1 MKQVESLKAPG
12 WLQRIEL
19 ILTPI
24 GYWERAFE
32 SHPEAFWAKGVDWGS
47 PLMMFYTPQAVQQII
62 ENRDKHLGI
71 VSFPGELTAIFGNN
85 SVATSEGDRHQIFR
99 KILMPPLH
107 GKQVHNYGK
116 LICEITHQ
124 VMQELPINQPFLAW
138 EVAQDITL
146 QVLIKIL
153 FGSAQKE
160 RYQQIKNLIV
170 SLLNLFAAKTARFP
184 LLRFFPKVLG
194 HRNFG
199 QKFLQIR
206 QQIEQLS
213 YAEIT
218 ERRTCIEPDKTDML
232 SLLMLF
238 RDEHGH
244 PLTDVEILDNL
255 LLLLSTGNE
264 STTAAICWLWYC
276 VYRNPEIQEK
286 LLQEIE
292 NLGDF
297 SNPNSFYRLP
307 YLTAVC
313 NETLRM
319 YPITM
324 FILPRGVN
332 TPTEIAGYKL
342 QPGNLVSISNYLLHR
357 QENLYP
363 EPSKFKPER
372 FIERQFSAYEF
383 IPFGGGIRNC
393 IGAELALYLMKLI
406 LVTTVSEY
414 QLVLANKQPVKPQS
428 RNANLAPIALQLVK
442 HSNSKN
448 MT

>member
-1 MKQVESLKAPG
+1 MKQVESLKTPG
-12 WLQRIEL
+12 WWQRMEL
-19 ILTPI
+19 ILAPI

-32 SHPEAFWAKGVDWGS
+32 SHPEAFWVKGVDWGS

-85 SVATSEGDRHQIFR
+85 SVATSEGDRHQILR

-107 GKQVHNYGK
+107 GKLVRDYGK
-116 LICEITHQ
+116 LICDVTHQ
-124 VMQELPINQPFLAW
+124 VMQQLPINQSFLAW

-146 QVLIKIL
+146 QVLIEIL

-160 RYQQIKNLIV
+160 RYQHLKNLIV
-170 SLLNLFAAKTARFP
+170 SLLNLFAAKTIGFP
-184 LLRFFPKVLG
+184 LLRFFPKVLDK
-194 HRNFG
+194 RNLG
-199 QKFLQIR
+199 QKFIQTR
-206 QQIEQLS
+206 QQIEQLI
-213 YAEIT
+213 YAEIA
-218 ERRTCIEPDKTDML
+218 ERRTRVDPDKTDML
-232 SLLMLF
+232 SLLMSF
-238 RDEHGH
+238 RDEQGQ

-264 STTAAICWLWYC
+264 STTAAICWSWYC

-292 NLGDF
+292 NLGDC
-297 SNPNSFYRLP
+297 SDTMSLYRLP

-324 FILPRGVN
+324 FLLPRGVK
-332 TPTEIAGYKL
+332 TPTEIGGYEL
-342 QPGNLVSISNYLLHR
+342 QPGNIVSISNYLLHR

-363 EPSKFKPER
+363 QPEKFKPER

-383 IPFGGGIRNC
+383 MPFGGGIRSC

-406 LVTTVSEY
+406 LATIVSEY
-414 QLVLANKQPVKPQS
+414 QLKLADNQPVKLQT
-428 RNANLAPIALQLVK
+428 RNANLAPVGLQLVK
-442 HSNSKN
+442 QDC
-448 MT
+448 

>member
-1 MKQVESLKAPG
+1 MKQVESLKTPG
-12 WLQRIEL
+12 WWQRIEL
-19 ILTPI
+19 ILAPI

-47 PLMMFYTPQAVQQII
+47 PLMMFYTPQAAQQII

-85 SVATSEGDRHQIFR
+85 SVATSEGDRHQILR

-107 GKQVHNYGK
+107 GKQVRSYGK
-116 LICEITHQ
+116 LICDITHQ
-124 VMQELPINQPFLAW
+124 VMQQLPINQSFLAW

-146 QVLIKIL
+146 QVLIEIL

-160 RYQQIKNLIV
+160 RYQHLKNLIV
-170 SLLNLFAAKTARFP
+170 SLLNLFAAKTVGFP
-184 LLRFFPKVLG
+184 LLRFFPKVLDK
-194 HRNFG
+194 RNLG
-199 QKFLQIR
+199 QKFIQTR
-206 QQIEQLS
+206 QEIEQLI
-213 YAEIT
+213 YAEMA
-218 ERRTCIEPDKTDML
+218 ERRTVIEPEKTDML
-232 SLLMLF
+232 SLLMSF
-238 RDEHGH
+238 RDEQGQ

-264 STTAAICWLWYC
+264 STTAAICWSWYC

-292 NLGDF
+292 NLGD
-297 SNPNSFYRLP
+297 SSEPISLYRLP

-324 FILPRGVN
+324 FILPRGVK
-332 TPTEIAGYKL
+332 TPTEIAGYEL
-342 QPGNLVSISNYLLHR
+342 QYGTLVSISNYLLHR

-363 EPSKFKPER
+363 EPDKFKPER

-383 IPFGGGIRNC
+383 MPFGGGIRSC
-393 IGAELALYLMKLI
+393 IGDELAMYLMKLI
-406 LVTTVSEY
+406 LATIVFNY
-414 QLVLANKQPVKPQS
+414 QLRLAENQPVKLQT
-428 RNANLAPIALQLVK
+428 RNANLAPVGLELVK
-442 HSNSKN
+442 QDC
-448 MT
+448 

>member
-1 MKQVESLKAPG
+1 VKQVESLKTPA
-12 WLQRIEL
+12 WWQRIEL
-19 ILTPI
+19 ILAPI

-47 PLMMFYTPQAVQQII
+47 PLMMFYTPQAAQQII

-85 SVATSEGDRHQIFR
+85 SVATSEGDRHQILR
-99 KILMPPLH
+99 KILMPSLH
-107 GKQVHNYGK
+107 GKQVRSYGK
-116 LICEITHQ
+116 LICDITKQ
-124 VMQELPINQPFLAW
+124 VMQQLPINQSFLAW

-146 QVLIKIL
+146 QVLIEIL

-160 RYQQIKNLIV
+160 RYQHLKNLIV
-170 SLLNLFAAKTARFP
+170 SLLNLFAAKTVGFP

-194 HRNFG
+194 KRNLG
-199 QKFLQIR
+199 QKFIQTR
-206 QQIEQLS
+206 QQIEQLI
-213 YAEIT
+213 YAEIA
-218 ERRTCIEPDKTDML
+218 ERRTRVEPDQTDML
-232 SLLMLF
+232 SLLMSF
-238 RDEHGH
+238 RDEQGQ

-264 STTAAICWLWYC
+264 STTAAICWSWYC

-292 NLGDF
+292 NLGDC
-297 SNPNSFYRLP
+297 SEPISLYRLP
-307 YLTAVC
+307 YLTAIC

-324 FILPRGVN
+324 FILPRGVK
-332 TPTEIAGYKL
+332 TPTEIGGYEL
-342 QPGNLVSISNYLLHR
+342 QPGNIVSISNYLLHR

-363 EPSKFKPER
+363 QPDKFQPER

-383 IPFGGGIRNC
+383 MPFGGGIRSC

-406 LVTTVSEY
+406 LATIVSEY
-414 QLVLANKQPVKPQS
+414 QLILADNQSVKLQT
-428 RNANLAPIALQLVK
+428 RNANLAPVGLQLVK
-442 HSNSKN
+442 QDC
-448 MT
+448 

>member
-1 MKQVESLKAPG
+1 MKQVESLKTPA
-12 WLQRIEL
+12 WWQRIEL
-19 ILTPI
+19 ILAPI

-32 SHPEAFWAKGVDWGS
+32 SHPEAFWAKGIDWGS
-47 PLMMFYTPQAVQQII
+47 PLMMFYTPQAAQQII

-85 SVATSEGDRHQIFR
+85 SVATSEGDRHQILR

-107 GKQVHNYGK
+107 GKLVRDYGK
-116 LICEITHQ
+116 LICDVTHQ
-124 VMQELPINQPFLAW
+124 VMQQLPMNQPFLAW

-146 QVLIKIL
+146 QVLIEIL

-160 RYQQIKNLIV
+160 RYQHLKNLIV
-170 SLLNLFAAKTARFP
+170 SLLNLFAAKTTGFP

-194 HRNFG
+194 KRNLG
-199 QKFLQIR
+199 QKFLQTR
-206 QQIEQLS
+206 QQIEQLI
-213 YAEIT
+213 YAEIA
-218 ERRTCIEPDKTDML
+218 ERRTYLEPDKTDML
-232 SLLMLF
+232 SLMMLF
-238 RDEHGH
+238 RDEQGQ

-264 STTAAICWLWYC
+264 STTAAICWSWYC

-292 NLGDF
+292 NSGDC
-297 SNPNSFYRLP
+297 SEPISLYRLP

-324 FILPRGVN
+324 FILPRGIK
-332 TPTEIAGYKL
+332 TPTEIGGYEL
-342 QPGNLVSISNYLLHR
+342 QPGNIVSISNYLLHR

-363 EPSKFKPER
+363 EPNKFKPER
-372 FIERQFSAYEF
+372 FIDRQFSAYEF
-383 IPFGGGIRNC
+383 MPFGGGIRSC
-393 IGAELALYLMKLI
+393 IGDELALYLMNLI
-406 LVTTVSEY
+406 LATIVFNY
-414 QLVLANKQPVKPQS
+414 QFKLADNQSVKPQS
-428 RNANLAPIALQLVK
+428 RNAILAPVGLRLVK
-442 HSNSKN
+442 QDC
-448 MT
+448 

>member
-1 MKQVESLKAPG
+1 MKTPA
-12 WLQRIEL
+12 WWQRIEL
-19 ILTPI
+19 ILAPI

-32 SHPEAFWAKGVDWGS
+32 SHPEAFWAKGIDWGS
-47 PLMMFYTPQAVQQII
+47 PLMMFYTPQAAQQII

-85 SVATSEGDRHQIFR
+85 SVATSEGDRHQILR

-107 GKQVHNYGK
+107 GKLVRDYGK
-116 LICEITHQ
+116 LICDVTHQ
-124 VMQELPINQPFLAW
+124 VMQQLPMNQPFLAW

-146 QVLIKIL
+146 QVLIEIL

-160 RYQQIKNLIV
+160 RYQHLKNLIV
-170 SLLNLFAAKTARFP
+170 SLLNLFAAKTTGFP

-194 HRNFG
+194 KRNLG
-199 QKFLQIR
+199 QKFLQTR
-206 QQIEQLS
+206 QQIEQLI
-213 YAEIT
+213 YAEIA
-218 ERRTCIEPDKTDML
+218 ERRTYLEPDKTDML
-232 SLLMLF
+232 SLMMLF
-238 RDEHGH
+238 RDEQGQ

-264 STTAAICWLWYC
+264 STTAAICWSWYC

-292 NLGDF
+292 NSGDC
-297 SNPNSFYRLP
+297 SEPISLYRLP

-324 FILPRGVN
+324 FILPRGIK
-332 TPTEIAGYKL
+332 TPTEIGGYEL
-342 QPGNLVSISNYLLHR
+342 QPGNIVSISNYLLHR

-363 EPSKFKPER
+363 EPNKFKPER
-372 FIERQFSAYEF
+372 FIDRQFSAYEF
-383 IPFGGGIRNC
+383 MPFGGGIRSC
-393 IGAELALYLMKLI
+393 IGDELALYLMNLI
-406 LVTTVSEY
+406 LATIVFNY
-414 QLVLANKQPVKPQS
+414 QFKLADNQSVKPQS
-428 RNANLAPIALQLVK
+428 RNAILAPVGLRLVK
-442 HSNSKN
+442 QDC
-448 MT
+448 

>member
-1 MKQVESLKAPG
+1 VKQVESLKTPG
-12 WLQRIEL
+12 WWQRMEL
-19 ILTPI
+19 ILAPI

-32 SHPEAFWAKGVDWGS
+32 SHPEAFWVKGVDWGS

-85 SVATSEGDRHQIFR
+85 SVATSEGDRHQILR

-107 GKQVHNYGK
+107 GKLVRDYGK
-116 LICEITHQ
+116 LICDVTHQ
-124 VMQELPINQPFLAW
+124 VMQQLPINQSFLAW

-146 QVLIKIL
+146 QVLIEIL

-160 RYQQIKNLIV
+160 RYQHLKNLIV
-170 SLLNLFAAKTARFP
+170 SLLNLFAAKTIGFP
-184 LLRFFPKVLG
+184 LLRFFPKVLDK
-194 HRNFG
+194 RNLG
-199 QKFLQIR
+199 QKFIQTR
-206 QQIEQLS
+206 QQIEQLI
-213 YAEIT
+213 YAEIA
-218 ERRTCIEPDKTDML
+218 ERRTRVDPDKTDML
-232 SLLMLF
+232 SLLMSF
-238 RDEHGH
+238 RDEQGQ

-264 STTAAICWLWYC
+264 STTAAICWSWYC

-292 NLGDF
+292 NLGDC
-297 SNPNSFYRLP
+297 SDTMSLYRLP

-324 FILPRGVN
+324 FLLPRGVK
-332 TPTEIAGYKL
+332 TPTEIAGYEL
-342 QPGNLVSISNYLLHR
+342 QPGNIVSISNYLLHR

-363 EPSKFKPER
+363 QPEKFKPER

-383 IPFGGGIRNC
+383 MPFGGGIRSC

-406 LVTTVSEY
+406 LATIVSEY
-414 QLVLANKQPVKPQS
+414 QLKLADNQPVKLQT
-428 RNANLAPIALQLVK
+428 RNANLAPVGLQLVK
-442 HSNSKN
+442 QDC
-448 MT
+448 

>member
-1 MKQVESLKAPG
+1 MKQVESLKTPA
-12 WLQRIEL
+12 WWQRIEL
-19 ILTPI
+19 ILAPT

-47 PLMMFYTPQAVQQII
+47 PLMMFYTPQAAQQII

-85 SVATSEGDRHQIFR
+85 SVVTSEGDRHQILR

-107 GKQVHNYGK
+107 GKLVRDYGK
-116 LICEITHQ
+116 LICDITKQ
-124 VMQELPINQPFLAW
+124 VMQQLPTNQPFLAW

-146 QVLIKIL
+146 QVLIEIL

-160 RYQQIKNLIV
+160 RYQHLKNLIV
-170 SLLNLFAAKTARFP
+170 SLLNLFAAKTAGFP
-184 LLRFFPKVLG
+184 LLRFFPKILG
-194 HRNFG
+194 NRNLG
-199 QKFLQIR
+199 QKFIQTR
-206 QQIEQLS
+206 QQIEQLI
-213 YAEIT
+213 YAEIA
-218 ERRTCIEPDKTDML
+218 ERRTRVEPDKTDVL
-232 SLLMLF
+232 SLMMSF
-238 RDEHGH
+238 RDEQGQ

-264 STTAAICWLWYC
+264 STTAAICWSWYC

-292 NLGDF
+292 NLGDC
-297 SNPNSFYRLP
+297 SDPINLYRLP

-324 FILPRGVN
+324 FILPRGVK
-332 TPTEIAGYKL
+332 TSTEIAGYEL
-342 QPGNLVSISNYLLHR
+342 QPGNIVSISNYLLHR
-357 QENLYP
+357 QEYLYP
-363 EPSKFKPER
+363 APDEFKPER

-383 IPFGGGIRNC
+383 MPFGGGIRSC

-406 LVTTVSEY
+406 LATIVSEY
-414 QLVLANKQPVKPQS
+414 QLILADNQSVKLQT
-428 RNANLAPIALQLVK
+428 RNANLAPVGLQLVK
-442 HSNSKN
+442 QDC
-448 MT
+448 